1 MYASRLRKT
10 GILLAAAA
18 AAAALLACAGATAAP
33 PEAAVNVAGRQRM
46 LSQRIVK
53 AYCQIGLGVLPKA
66 SRAQLREA
74 VALFESQL
82 IVLESAAADAA
93 TRDALRALG
102 RAWRPFRALALGP
115 VDREH
120 AQRLH
125 ARDADVLAAAQ
136 KVTQLFESAAPNS
149 VGPLVNLSGRQRML
163 SQRLAKIYMLQAW
176 GVDNPGL
183 RPDAEA
189 ARAEFSAALETLRT
203 APQNT
208 EEIRRELAA
217 VELQWKWFDN
227 ALALE
232 GTHAYKLVVADA
244 SESIVNSMDRITQLY
259 EQLAPA
265 ADSAKAAAAID
276 PGAI

>member
-1 MYASRLRKT
+1 MNARRLRKT

-18 AAAALLACAGATAAP
+18 LLACASAAAAP

-53 AYCQIGLGVLPKA
+53 AYCQTGLGVLPKA

-82 IVLESAAADAA
+82 IVLDSGAADAA
-93 TRDALRALG
+93 TRDALRTLG

-120 AQRLH
+120 ARRLH
-125 ARDADVLAAAQ
+125 ARDGEMLAAAQ
-136 KVTQLFESAAPNS
+136 KVTQLLESAAPAA
-149 VGPLVNLSGRQRML
+149 VGPLVNLAGRQRML

-176 GVDNPGL
+176 GVDGPGL
-183 RPDAEA
+183 RQDAEA
-189 ARAEFSAALETLRT
+189 ARAEFGAALAALRAT
-203 APQNT
+203 PQNT
-208 EEIRRELAA
+208 EEIGRELAA
-217 VELQWKWFDN
+217 VELQWKWFEN

-232 GTHAYKLVVADA
+232 GAHSYKLVVADA

-259 EQLAPA
+259 EQLAR
-265 ADSAKAAAAID
+265 
-276 PGAI
+276 